1 MKVLI
6 TGAAGYLAGFIV
18 EALAAEH
25 ELTLTDVVALPGDRA
40 GHDYI
45 RADVTDYEAVAAAC
59 AGHDAVIHTVA
70 LVRERFDKPPT
81 LFADVMVKGTWNV
94 AEACARAGVGRLVN
108 VSSVVAIGSPA
119 DRTQPYRV
127 GDPQTYNEGDLYYCL
142 AKHLG
147 EEIGR
152 AYHQAHGLAVVHI
165 RPGIIAGDGLNREP
179 VAPDNPAGRWFMH
192 VSPVD
197 VAGAVRCALTADVPY
212 GAYHAVTARADGVY
226 DWTETQRDLGHTP
239 EHNWPDIPGGEGTA

>member
-25 ELTLTDVVALPGDRA
+25 ELTLTDIVALPDDRA
-40 GHDYI
+40 GHSYI
-45 RADVTDYEAVAAAC
+45 RADITDCEAVAAAC
-59 AGHDAVIHTVA
+59 AGQDTVVHTVA

-94 AEACARAGVGRLVN
+94 AEACARQGVGRLVN
-108 VSSVVAIGSPA
+108 ISSVIAVGSPA
-119 DRTQPYRV
+119 DGTRPYRV
-127 GDPQTYNEGDLYYCL
+127 GDPQRFNEGDLYYCL

-152 AYHQAHGLAVVHI
+152 AYHQAHGLSVVHI
-165 RPGIIAGDGLNREP
+165 RPGVIAGDGLNREP
-179 VAPDNPAGRWFMH
+179 VAPETPTNPWFMH
-192 VSPVD
+192 VSPAD
-197 VAGAVRCALTADVPY
+197 VAGAVRAALTADVSY
-212 GAYHAVTARADGVY
+212 GAYHAVTARADGVF
-226 DWTETQRDLGHTP
+226 DWTETQRDLGYKP
-239 EHNWPDIPGGEGTA
+239 EHNWPDIPESEVTP